1 MTNPSQHLPQG
12 ILIEYVNGRASE
24 AVALA
29 VACHATLCGICQGRI
44 ADWEALAG
52 AALET
57 APGLSMREGLLENVL
72 SRLDAEQPTDEPAPS
87 RPASRA
93 ATALRLPRPLL
104 RYLDRAG
111 GLRWKLLLP
120 GIHVAKFRLGSGVP
134 ADVDVRLVRI
144 KAGLVVPLH
153 DHAGPEYTVVF
164 SGAFD
169 DAGVRYGRGDA
180 CVRKAG
186 DRHVQRILG
195 GEDCVALAVNHG
207 PLVPLTWTGRLMGF
221 FGDRRIDFGRRSDG
235 NQLSRVFAPWAP

>member
-29 VACHATLCGICQGRI
+29 VACHVTLCGICQGRI
-44 ADWEALAG
+44 ADLEALAG

-57 APGLSMREGLLENVL
+57 APSLPLREGLLENVL
-72 SRLDAEQPTDEPAPS
+72 SKLDAEQPTYEPPPS
-87 RPASRA
+87 RAASRA
-93 ATALRLPRPLL
+93 TAALRLPRPLL

-120 GIHVAKFRLGSGVP
+120 GVHFATLRLGAGVP
-134 ADVDVRLVRI
+134 ADVDVRLVRL
-144 KAGLVVPLH
+144 KAGLVIPIH
-153 DHAGPEYTVVF
+153 DHKGPEYTVVF

-180 CVRKAG
+180 SVRKAG
-186 DRHVQRILG
+186 DRHIQRVLP

-207 PLVPLTWTGRLMGF
+207 PLVPLTWTGRLMSF
-221 FGDRRIDFGRRSDG
+221 FGDRRVDFGRRSDV
-235 NQLSRVFAPWAP
+235 NQGGPAFIP